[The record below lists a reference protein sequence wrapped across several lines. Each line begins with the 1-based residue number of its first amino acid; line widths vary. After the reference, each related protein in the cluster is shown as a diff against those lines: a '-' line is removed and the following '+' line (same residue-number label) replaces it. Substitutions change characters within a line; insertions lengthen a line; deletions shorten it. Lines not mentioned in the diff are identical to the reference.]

1 MDNVRLDLP
10 WQTFVNLLSWAT
22 DPENE
27 TEELPQ
33 ELKPIL
39 LAKLEA
45 RFRRQLFTEYKTAPT
60 PIERENA
67 RQRYLDEVGIPPGWR
82 SSKEWQL

>member
-10 WQTFVNLLSWAT
+10 WQMFVNLLSWAT
-22 DPENE
+22 DPERDADP
-27 TEELPQ
+27 LAQ

-39 LAKLEA
+39 MAKLEA
-45 RFRRQLFTEYKTAPT
+45 RFRRQLFTAYKTAPT

-67 RQRYLDEVGIPPGWR
+67 RQRYLDEIGVPPGWR
-82 SSKEWQL
+82 SSKEWQI